1 MKKLAVIVC
10 LAILFGAGPAKA
22 ADERKIGFVKS
33 TSGKAYI
40 YRQKFM
46 IPAQM
51 SDVLMESDTLI
62 TKGGGSMGVVL
73 QDNSI
78 LSLGPNSRVD
88 LSRFRFDPSV
98 DKAEFT
104 TKVRKGTVVYMTGII
119 AKINRKGL
127 RIETPNV
134 VCGVRGTRI
143 AIQVDSS
150 EDVDIEP
157 VKLEDKPKLMQTL
170 DKLQGIRGEEP
181 R

>member
-1 MKKLAVIVC
+1 MKKLAVLVC
-10 LAILFGAGPAKA
+10 LAVILYAAPAKA

-33 TSGKAYI
+33 TSGRAYI

-46 IPAQM
+46 FPAQM
-51 SDVLMESDTLI
+51 SDVLMEKDTLI

-73 QDNSI
+73 QDNSV

-104 TKVRKGTVVYMTGII
+104 TKVRKGTMVYMTGII

-143 AIQVDSS
+143 AIRVDSS

-157 VKLEDKPKLMQTL
+157 VKLEDKPKLLQTL
-170 DKLQGIRGEEP
+170 DKLQGIRED
-181 R
+181 

>member
-1 MKKLAVIVC
+1 LKKFAVIICLAVI
-10 LAILFGAGPAKA
+10 LFAGPAKA

-33 TSGKAYI
+33 TSGRAYI

-46 IPAQM
+46 FPAQM
-51 SDVLMESDTLI
+51 SDVLMEKDTLI

-73 QDNSI
+73 QDNSV

-104 TKVRKGTVVYMTGII
+104 TKVRKGTMVYMTGII

-143 AIQVDSS
+143 AIRVDSN
-150 EDVDIEP
+150 EDEEIEP
-157 VKLEDKPKLMQTL
+157 VKLEDKPKLLQTL
-170 DKLQGIRGEEP
+170 DKLQGIREE
-181 R
+181 

>member
-10 LAILFGAGPAKA
+10 LAVLFGAGTAKA

-33 TSGKAYI
+33 TSGRAFI

-51 SDVLMESDTLI
+51 SDVLMEKDTLI
-62 TKGGGSMGVVL
+62 TKGNGSMGVVL
-73 QDNSI
+73 QDNSV

-88 LSRFRFDPSV
+88 LSHFRFDPSV

-104 TKVRKGTVVYMTGII
+104 TKVRKGTMVYMTGII

-143 AIQVDSS
+143 AIKVDSS
-150 EDVDIEP
+150 DDEEVEP
-157 VKLEDKPKLMQTL
+157 VKLEDKSKLMRSL
-170 DKLQGIRGEEP
+170 DKLQGVREE
-181 R
+181 

>member
-1 MKKLAVIVC
+1 MKKLAVLVC
-10 LAILFGAGPAKA
+10 LAAIICAGPAKA

-33 TSGKAYI
+33 TSGKAFI

-46 IPAQM
+46 FPAQM
-51 SDVLMESDTLI
+51 SDVLMEKDTLI

-73 QDNSI
+73 QDNSV

-104 TKVRKGTVVYMTGII
+104 TKVRKGTMVYMTGII

-143 AIQVDSS
+143 AIRVDSS
-150 EDVDIEP
+150 EDEEIDP
-157 VKLEDKPKLMQTL
+157 VKLEDKPQLLRTL
-170 DKLQGIRGEEP
+170 DKLQGIRED
-181 R
+181 